1 MIEEFGENF
10 YVLYNIMNS
19 ELLVVYGVIVS
30 SLLMHIQLHIVLMVE
45 AFINTVRILKYRK
58 RVSSVFTRIAKIYVI
73 YFKIARLI
81 YRIVFPVLVIQ
92 LFVLWRWSL

>member
-58 RVSSVFTRIAKIYVI
+58 RVSSVFTRIAEIYVI

>member
-1 MIEEFGENF
+1 MIEEFGKNF

-19 ELLVVYGVIVS
+19 ELLVVYGVIIS

-45 AFINTVRILKYRK
+45 AFINTVRIFKHRK
-58 RVSSVFTRIAKIYVI
+58 RVSSVFTRIAEIYVI